1 MAGRPREFDT
11 DDVLEAAMQCF
22 WSNGY
27 ESTSL
32 TDLVDATGL
41 LKGSLYH
48 AFGDKHSLFK
58 QSLERYLSKM
68 RERVRSTFSASERS
82 IDGVRKSLH
91 CMIDIADADSRQP
104 KGCMAINSLI
114 ERVPFDADVRSIM
127 LAHRKQVTKQFVGE
141 LAKAQAA
148 GDIPPGRD
156 LEQTFALLMTF
167 VAGLAATM
175 KGPISKKDA
184 HRLLDA
190 QLDAVL

>member
-58 QSLERYLSKM
+58 QSLKRYLTKM
-68 RERVRSTFSASERS
+68 RGRIRSALEESDGPIE
-82 IDGVRKSLH
+82 GVRDSLH
-91 CMIDIADADSRQP
+91 CVIDIADADSRQP
-104 KGCMAINSLI
+104 RGCMAINSLV
-114 ERVPFDADVRSIM
+114 ERAPIDAEARSIM
-127 LAHRKQVTKQFVGE
+127 LEHRKQVSKLFVDR
-141 LAKAQAA
+141 LQSAQAA
-148 GDIPPGRD
+148 GEIEPDQD
-156 LEQTFALLMTF
+156 LEQTVALLMTF

-175 KGPISKKDA
+175 KGPLSKREA

-190 QLDAVL
+190 QMDAVL